1 MITPC
6 LQYQVNHVLTAA
18 GVIFAAVLGTLYSH
32 GIRPVC
38 PPSEERAA
46 RLSWPNICRMIHG
59 FMRIEFIPF
68 SVEGNI
74 ILERGPVA
82 TGQVTGIT
90 NMRPIIST
98 IPGVCI
104 TFGAH
109 PSGQVSNG

>member
-38 PPSEERAA
+38 PPSEERTA
-46 RLSWPNICRMIHG
+46 RLSWPDVSRMIHG
-59 FMRIEFIPF
+59 FMRIELIPF

-74 ILERGPVA
+74 ILKCWPVT
-82 TGQVTGIT
+82 TGQVTGIPD
-90 NMRPIIST
+90 MRPIIST
-98 IPGVCI
+98 IPGVGI